1 MANVLAVLC
10 PALWFTLQLLL
21 LLAALICAVLIV
33 FPSGSEDA
41 EKRFEQ
47 RLEYTIFTIGMTV
60 LWLLVSFA
68 PR

>member
-1 MANVLAVLC
+1 MANLLAALC
-10 PALWFTLQLLL
+10 PALCFTLQLLL

-33 FPSGSEDA
+33 FPPSSEDA

>member
-1 MANVLAVLC
+1 MANWLAVLC

-33 FPSGSEDA
+33 FPSSSEDA

-47 RLEYTIFTIGMTV
+47 RLEYTIFTIGMAV

>member
-1 MANVLAVLC
+1 MTNLLAALC

-33 FPSGSEDA
+33 FPPSSEDA